1 MTDSIFHR
9 YVVLKRNLIALLMV
23 FLFPGAFSTVA
34 ANDSHLEKK
43 IRQII
48 ALQDF
53 DPFQEDRRCPDD
65 RKYRVYMIDNFEQG
79 VELVPEVLT
88 SHGEMLVKILRTG
101 RDDIELIVMNT
112 ALSKGLKQVIRD
124 LIEGHCVD
132 AVVSSVPGSNYT
144 YGQISTLLPGRPTI
158 DSGNILNYRGTLRHL
173 LSEIAFGG
181 FPSAEWLEKIDVNSA
196 KLRNDA
202 RKFVYIE
209 ALGRFNVPVI
219 LPYGNSDATYKGQIK
234 TVNLLSLAS
243 NARVYS
249 ALDQQGDRI
258 KGFPYS
264 PLSSG
269 DERAVYNIVEC
280 PHPEDPFAAVLDI
293 NNDGHPDYTYFR
305 SNPIAYRDDHGELAF
320 APPVLKQDQFV
331 QWRAQVENHP
341 ECRLNDE
348 VVLTAAQY
356 GDIKWLYPSAMA
368 ARTTKDYVW
377 LNSPEHGP
385 VYAFNPACW
394 KRGTLI
400 GTSLIPPNKLRE
412 MLPPKTGLASR
423 DETGKV
429 LGFLDR

>member
-1 MTDSIFHR
+1 MTNGIFHR
-9 YVVLKRNLIALLMV
+9 HVLLKRSSIALLIV
-23 FLFPGAFSTVA
+23 FLLLGRFPA
-34 ANDSHLEKK
+34 AAAKVLHLEKK

-48 ALQDF
+48 ASEDVNT
-53 DPFQEDRRCPDD
+53 FQEDRRCPDD
-65 RKYRVYMIDNFEQG
+65 RKYRVYIIDNFEQG
-79 VELVPEVLT
+79 VDLVPEVLT

-124 LIEGHCVD
+124 LIEGECVD

-144 YGQISTLLPGRPTI
+144 YRQISTLLPSRPTI
-158 DSGNILNYRGTLRHL
+158 DSGNILYYRSALRQL
-173 LSEIAFGG
+173 LSDIAFNG
-181 FPSAEWLEKIDVNSA
+181 FPSVEWLEKIDVNSA

-219 LPYGNSDATYKGQIK
+219 LPYGNSDTTYKGQIK
-234 TVNLLSLAS
+234 TVNLLSLAP

-249 ALDQQGDRI
+249 ALDQEGDRI
-258 KGFPYS
+258 EDFPYS
-264 PLSSG
+264 PLSFG
-269 DERAVYNIVEC
+269 DERAVYNIIEC
-280 PHPEDPFAAVLDI
+280 PCPNDPFKAVLDI
-293 NNDGHPDYTYFR
+293 NNDGYPDYTYFR
-305 SNPIAYRDDHGELAF
+305 ADQIAYHDDHGHLAF

-331 QWRAQVENHP
+331 HWRAQVENRP
-341 ECRLNDE
+341 ECLFNDE

-356 GDIKWLYPSAMA
+356 SEIKRLDPSTMDTQ
-368 ARTTKDYVW
+368 TTKDYVW
-377 LNSPEHGP
+377 LNSLEHGP
-385 VYAFNPACW
+385 FYAFDPVCW

-412 MLPPKTGLASR
+412 MLPPKAGLASR
-423 DETGKV
+423 DGIGKI

>member
-1 MTDSIFHR
+1 MTDSILNLH
-9 YVVLKRNLIALLMV
+9 VLLKRSLIALLII
-23 FLFPGAFSTVA
+23 FLFLGRFSTA
-34 ANDSHLEKK
+34 AAKVFHFEKK

-48 ALQDF
+48 ASEDF
-53 DPFQEDRRCPDD
+53 NSFQEDRRCPAD
-65 RKYRVYMIDNFEQG
+65 RKYRVYMIDNFEQD
-79 VELVPEVLT
+79 VDLVPEVLT
-88 SHGEMLVKILRTG
+88 SHGEMLEKILRTG
-101 RDDIELIVMNT
+101 RDDIELIIMNT

-124 LIEGHCVD
+124 LIEGECAD
-132 AVVSSVPGSNYT
+132 AVMSSVPGSNYT
-144 YGQISTLLPGRPTI
+144 YGQISTLIPGRPTI
-158 DSGNILNYRGTLRHL
+158 DSGNILYYRSALRHL
-173 LSEIAFGG
+173 LTDIAFGG
-181 FPSAEWLEKIDVNSA
+181 FPSVEWLEKIDVNSA

-249 ALDQQGDRI
+249 ALDQEGNRVE
-258 KGFPYS
+258 GFPYS

-280 PHPEDPFAAVLDI
+280 PHPDDPFKAVLDI
-293 NNDGHPDYTYFR
+293 NNDGYPDYTYFR
-305 SNPIAYRDDHGELAF
+305 SNPIAYYDDHGELAF
-320 APPVLKQDQFV
+320 APLVLKQAQFV
-331 QWRAQVENHP
+331 QWRAQIENRP
-341 ECRLNDE
+341 EGRFNDE

-356 GDIKWLYPSAMA
+356 SEIKWLYPSAMDTQ
-368 ARTTKDYVW
+368 TTEDYVW
-377 LNSPEHGP
+377 LNSPEHGQ
-385 VYAFNPACW
+385 VYAFDPACW

-400 GTSLIPPNKLRE
+400 GTSVIPPNKLRE

-423 DETGKV
+423 DGIGKI